1 MPSESGVHDVQH
13 NKLRHGADMG
23 SLLLLSTIGYVCSL
37 QLPLLLAAAISC
49 IDLILLGRLRN
60 RLKSPSLWW
69 GGIGLCTGS

>member
-1 MPSESGVHDVQH
+1 MQSESGVHDVQH
-13 NKLRHGADMG
+13 NKARQGADMAF
-23 SLLLLSTIGYVCSL
+23 LLLLSTIGYVCSL

-60 RLKSPSLWW
+60 RLQSPSLWW